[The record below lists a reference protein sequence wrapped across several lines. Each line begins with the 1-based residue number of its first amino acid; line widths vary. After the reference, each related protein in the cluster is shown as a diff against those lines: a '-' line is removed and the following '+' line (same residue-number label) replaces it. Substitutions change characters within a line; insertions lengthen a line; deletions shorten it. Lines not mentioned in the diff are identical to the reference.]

1 MMNAKD
7 LWLTW
12 GMLLVGVLLN
22 VSGASVIKSKMNVLG
37 QINIT
42 SFAGFFGYFVS
53 LVKYPPALL
62 AMVAVLLAPVP
73 QAVALSRLDLSV
85 AYPATTALNF
95 LVLIPLGIFFLGESF
110 TPNKLVALALITAGA
125 ALLYK
130 K

>member
-1 MMNAKD
+1 MNAKD